1 MLNKGLLPWSY
12 FSRFLLPRPFLYESF
27 SKYVY
32 AWDTIKSD
40 SDNNADWNQWDRLQ
54 NVTIKALC
62 TSWISD
68 LPWIFEWAQE
78 ENNRNERKSSFPS
91 RAGSFGAPNPK
102 EWYRRSELKTTQT
115 HCVSKKTIRRGHQ
128 FTPPLDETLGSLV
141 KTKQKKTTPSWG
153 WVFIVFGAVAIN
165 GAPGRQRGCKAWLS
179 SEKSIEHGGETQYT
193 LASGHSHR
201 LEMPFSC
208 SSAGW
213 GLLLRAHLE
222 KPSTEAAWKQRLLFI
237 MANLLVD
244 VAHRNI
250 THRVG
255 GRGGG
260 GGHHSHSSNI
270 REVK

>member
-1 MLNKGLLPWSY
+1 MYMSDISCKQYLLMLNKGLLPWSY

-141 KTKQKKTTPSWG
+141 KTKQKKNNSKLRLSVYCFWS
-153 WVFIVFGAVAIN
+153 
-165 GAPGRQRGCKAWLS
+165 GRYQW
-179 SEKSIEHGGETQYT
+179 
-193 LASGHSHR
+193 
-201 LEMPFSC
+201 
-208 SSAGW
+208 SAGKTA
-213 GLLLRAHLE
+213 R
-222 KPSTEAAWKQRLLFI
+222 
-237 MANLLVD
+237 M
-244 VAHRNI
+244 
-250 THRVG
+250 
-255 GRGGG
+255 
-260 GGHHSHSSNI
+260 
-270 REVK
+270 